1 MKPEGEIVS
10 SSLGKNPSQELS
22 RISKFSK
29 YIYIYIYTSI
39 SHCLRTPTCPG
50 SASNSSLDLT
60 KKILD

>member
-29 YIYIYIYTSI
+29 YIYIYTQVYHIV
-39 SHCLRTPTCPG
+39 
-50 SASNSSLDLT
+50 
-60 KKILD
+60 

>member
-22 RISKFSK
+22 SISKFSK
-29 YIYIYIYTSI
+29 YIYTSI

>member
-29 YIYIYIYTSI
+29 YIYIYTSIYIYTQVYHI
-39 SHCLRTPTCPG
+39 V
-50 SASNSSLDLT
+50 
-60 KKILD
+60 